1 MAVDVVVN
9 VMECRCEFEGECMGF
24 LPVPG
29 DLTPADVALVQ
40 SRTALD
46 WGRGVLPKASSS
58 ACHRCLPIPSKAPA

>member
-1 MAVDVVVN
+1 MALDVGED

-46 WGRGVLPKASSS
+46 WGHGVLPKASSR
-58 ACHRCLPIPSKAPA
+58 ARHRCLAAPSKAPA